1 VKVKVD
7 IVLAGVGGQGV
18 LSLAGIIAHSAMKEG
33 LEVKQSEVHGMS
45 QRGGAVMAHL
55 RIADGPIYSDII
67 GRGDADMIL
76 AMEPVES
83 LRYLD
88 YLAKGGTV
96 ITNTAPVVNIPDY
109 PDLEA
114 FLERVRA
121 LPQTVLVDAERL
133 AKAAGSPRAA
143 NMVLVGAASHLLPVS
158 LETIRRAVEELFSAK
173 GAEVVRVNLEAL
185 RLGREAFEHASARR

>member
-1 VKVKVD
+1 MD

-33 LEVKQSEVHGMS
+33 LHVKQSEVHGMS

-55 RIADGPIYSDII
+55 RIAETPIHSDVI

-76 AMEPVES
+76 ALEPVES

-88 YLAKGGTV
+88 YLAKEGTV
-96 ITNTAPVVNIPDY
+96 ISNTAPVVNIPDY

-114 FLERVRA
+114 FLDRIRA
-121 LPQTVLVDAERL
+121 LPHAVLVDAERL
-133 AKAAGSPRAA
+133 ARAAGSPRAA
-143 NMVLVGAASHLLPVS
+143 NMVLVGAASHLLPMS
-158 LETIRRAVEELFSAK
+158 LETIRQTVEELFSAK
-173 GAEVVRVNLEAL
+173 GAEMVRVNLEAL
-185 RLGREAFEHASARR
+185 RSGRETFEQASARR